1 LLEKGD
7 DEWMLWE
14 SESILME
21 SKNARYFFLREVLK
35 HLNGNYTEC
44 RLRGDLEMSSVKLQ
58 DVALVTNKNEV

>member
-1 LLEKGD
+1 
-7 DEWMLWE
+7 
-14 SESILME
+14 ME